1 MVDVLQH
8 QWNRQNP
15 VMLPASRKGSCMAY
29 HAQHGVAV
37 LFGGGGFNDT
47 WHWDGQVWVEQR
59 PSIAPPPRT
68 NACMAY
74 DAAHQCIVLFGGA
87 DSHGKLLDDTWTWD
101 GSSWQQYI
109 QQDPTTVPSPRC
121 GASMTYDENRQCIV
135 LFGGQTY
142 GGRAGTQL
150 NDTWIW
156 NGSSWQQHIAQLA
169 PPARLGASIVYHAV
183 HRHVILFGGTNGN
196 TTFNDTWTWDGSTW
210 TKLFALNSPPVRAW
224 ASITYHDPT
233 QHSVLIGGHSDG
245 SSTGLP
251 ALNDIWAWNGTTW
264 RPLPVSHVPAG
275 GYHSAAYDAAR
286 QTIVLYATRL
296 QYPQSGSKKA

>member
-68 NACMAY
+68 NACMTY
-74 DAAHQCIVLFGGA
+74 DAA
-87 DSHGKLLDDTWTWD
+87 
-101 GSSWQQYI
+101 
-109 QQDPTTVPSPRC
+109 
-121 GASMTYDENRQCIV
+121 RQCIV

-169 PPARLGASIVYHAV
+169 PPARLGA
-183 HRHVILFGGTNGN
+183 
-196 TTFNDTWTWDGSTW
+196 
-210 TKLFALNSPPVRAW
+210 
-224 ASITYHDPT
+224 
-233 QHSVLIGGHSDG
+233 
-245 SSTGLP
+245 
-251 ALNDIWAWNGTTW
+251 
-264 RPLPVSHVPAG
+264 
-275 GYHSAAYDAAR
+275 
-286 QTIVLYATRL
+286 
-296 QYPQSGSKKA
+296 